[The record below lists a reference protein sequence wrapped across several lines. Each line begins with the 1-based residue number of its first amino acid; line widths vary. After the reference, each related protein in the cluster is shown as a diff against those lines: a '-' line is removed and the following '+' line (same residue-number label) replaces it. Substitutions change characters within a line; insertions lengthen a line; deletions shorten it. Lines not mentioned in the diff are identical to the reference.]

1 MKKTIKDIN
10 VKGKYVFVRCDLN
23 VPRKDGVITDD
34 KRIRAALPTIQ
45 YLLGKGGRLVL
56 CSHMGRPKGKVDPAL
71 SLKPVAARLTH
82 LLGQDVPLAQDVIG
96 EDAWRLHDQLQD
108 GQAMLLENVRFHP
121 EEEKNDPEFAK
132 KLAEFG
138 EFFVMDAF
146 GVSHRAH
153 ASTAGISEYL
163 TTVAGFLMEDEIKHL
178 SEALENVD
186 RPYTA
191 IMGGSKVSDKILLI
205 ENMISKVDALIIGG
219 GMAYTFIKALGGSIG
234 KSLCEEDMVDLAK
247 DIIKKAEAAGV
258 KLMLPVDTVAAKEFA
273 NDSPSEVVDIMKIP
287 EDEMGLDIGPK
298 SEKIFAEQISHS
310 KTVVWNGPMGV
321 FEMPN
326 FESGTRC
333 IAEAMA
339 ECSGKTIVGGGDSGA
354 AVAQFGLEDK
364 MLLVSTGG
372 GASLEF
378 LEGKQLPGV
387 VCIEEKERIPF
398 IAGNWKMYK
407 TIEEAKKFV
416 EEFKTIYR
424 KEEVEVGLVVP
435 YLQIPIVKELTEGT
449 GIRVGAQN
457 MHYEDY
463 GAFTG
468 EISAPMLKEV
478 GIDCCI
484 IGHSERRQYFGETDE
499 TVNKKMK
506 KAFRY
511 GITPILCVG
520 ESLEEREAGR
530 AFEVVEKQIQAD
542 FAWIPADQAA
552 TAVVAYEPIW
562 AIGTGKTAT
571 AEQANEMCEA
581 IRKVLAECY
590 DEGTAAKIRIQYGG
604 SVKPAN
610 SEEILSQP
618 DIDGALVGGASL
630 KPEEFIQIVKI

>member
-1 MKKTIKDIN
+1 M
-10 VKGKYVFVRCDLN
+10 
-23 VPRKDGVITDD
+23 
-34 KRIRAALPTIQ
+34 
-45 YLLGKGGRLVL
+45 
-56 CSHMGRPKGKVDPAL
+56 
-71 SLKPVAARLTH
+71 
-82 LLGQDVPLAQDVIG
+82 
-96 EDAWRLHDQLQD
+96 
-108 GQAMLLENVRFHP
+108 
-121 EEEKNDPEFAK
+121 
-132 KLAEFG
+132 
-138 EFFVMDAF
+138 
-146 GVSHRAH
+146 
-153 ASTAGISEYL
+153 
-163 TTVAGFLMEDEIKHL
+163 
-178 SEALENVD
+178 
-186 RPYTA
+186 
-191 IMGGSKVSDKILLI
+191 
-205 ENMISKVDALIIGG
+205 
-219 GMAYTFIKALGGSIG
+219 
-234 KSLCEEDMVDLAK
+234 
-247 DIIKKAEAAGV
+247 
-258 KLMLPVDTVAAKEFA
+258 
-273 NDSPSEVVDIMKIP
+273 
-287 EDEMGLDIGPK
+287 
-298 SEKIFAEQISHS
+298 
-310 KTVVWNGPMGV
+310 
-321 FEMPN
+321 
-326 FESGTRC
+326 
-333 IAEAMA
+333 
-339 ECSGKTIVGGGDSGA
+339 
-354 AVAQFGLEDK
+354 
-364 MLLVSTGG
+364 
-372 GASLEF
+372 
-378 LEGKQLPGV
+378 
-387 VCIEEKERIPF
+387 
-398 IAGNWKMYK
+398 
-407 TIEEAKKFV
+407 
-416 EEFKTIYR
+416 
-424 KEEVEVGLVVP
+424 
-435 YLQIPIVKELTEGT
+435 KELTEGT

-520 ESLEEREAGR
+520 ESLEEREAGK